1 MQLLDRYS
9 LQCFG
14 REKALMGHEKVCLK
28 INGNQS
34 VKFIDVSISFKKHF
48 KQLAVS
54 FKIYANFE

>member
-1 MQLLDRYS
+1 
-9 LQCFG
+9 
-14 REKALMGHEKVCLK
+14 MGHEKVCLK